1 MGGAPVNDPSL
12 YQSFDPK
19 EYYRHRD
26 WLIGSGDVGGKAKGL
41 AFAFSVLDDRGLL
54 DAVHLP
60 QATYVVTTE
69 IFEVFMADNRLE
81 EIVRSAGDY
90 FDIVDAF
97 ERGHFRPAVR
107 ETFRQILTV
116 IRTPVAVRSSSVLE
130 DDVTLSFAGKYATH
144 FFGNTGTDEFRL
156 RRLERA
162 VKQVF
167 ASAFN
172 PAAKEYRRKHGIK
185 LAAERMA
192 VLIQPI
198 VGRIRDGLFYPELA
212 AAAFSKVFRRP
223 SPRVRK
229 EEGVMRV
236 CFGLGTRTVDRA
248 FARTVFLSNPH
259 IRPEGNRPADIAS
272 HAQEEFDYVD
282 LNHGFFLSA
291 RIEYFLKQM
300 TSQHKMAPAF
310 VEWYD
315 GDMLHWLHS
324 DAPGQ
329 GRCRP
334 VLSFSDF
341 PRRCSGFFRR
351 VKELLTTFEEAMRL
365 PVDIELTYET
375 ALDELTLVQLRP
387 LSVFEELGR
396 REIPADLPPERI
408 LLRGNRMV
416 ANGSLEGAKALVLVD
431 PYLYGTSPDFYEV
444 ARAVGELNHQLE
456 NERYILVGPGRW
468 GSANPTLGVPVQYS
482 ELSNS
487 GCLVEVGIP
496 NAGMTP
502 ELSFGTHFFL
512 DLDVDNILYLPVF
525 SGEEGNVFNREWF
538 RSHPYEEGEHPSVR
552 IYRGHFDV
560 LLDGEKEVGVVV
572 SRE

>member
-1 MGGAPVNDPSL
+1 MNDPSF
-12 YQSFDPK
+12 YKAFDPLHH
-19 EYYRHRD
+19 YRERN

-41 AFAFSVLDDRGLL
+41 AFAAAVLAEKGLT
-54 DAVHLP
+54 DVHLP
-60 QATYVVTTE
+60 EATYVVTTE
-69 IFEVFMADNRLE
+69 IFEEFLADNDLE
-81 EIVRSAGDY
+81 GVIRTATDY
-90 FDIVDAF
+90 YDIVEAF
-97 ERGHFRPAVR
+97 EKGRFRPAVR
-107 ETFRQILTV
+107 AVFRQILEV

-185 LAAERMA
+185 LSAEKMA
-192 VLIQPI
+192 VLVQPI
-198 VGRIRDGLFYPELA
+198 VGRTRDGLFYPELA

-229 EEGVMRV
+229 EDGLMRV

-248 FARTVFLSNPH
+248 FARTFFLSNPH

-282 LNHGFFLSA
+282 LNHGFFLSG

-300 TSQHKMAPAF
+300 TAQHKMAPAF

-315 GDMLHWLHS
+315 GEMLHWLHS
-324 DAPGQ
+324 DAPSHGH
-329 GRCRP
+329 CRP
-334 VLSFSDF
+334 VLSFADL
-341 PRRCSGFFRR
+341 PRRCSPFFKR
-351 VKELLTTFEEAMRL
+351 VKALLNVLEEAMRL

-387 LSVFEELGR
+387 LSVYEDLGR
-396 REIPADLPPERI
+396 REIPTDIPPEKI

-416 ANGSLEGAKALVLVD
+416 ANGALEGAGALVVVD
-431 PYLYGTSPDFYEV
+431 PYSYGQNADFYEV
-444 ARAVGELNHQLE
+444 ARAVGELNRQLE
-456 NERYILVGPGRW
+456 DERYILVGPGRW

-487 GCLVEVGIP
+487 GCLVEVGLP

-525 SGEEGNVFNREWF
+525 VGEEGNVFNREWF
-538 RSHPYEEGEHPSVR
+538 RSHPYEEGEHPCVR
-552 IYRGHFDV
+552 IYRGRFDV
-560 LLDGEKEVGVVV
+560 LLDGEEEEGIVII
-572 SRE
+572 RE

>member
-1 MGGAPVNDPSL
+1 MNDPSF
-12 YQSFDPK
+12 YKAFDPLHH
-19 EYYRHRD
+19 YRERN

-41 AFAFSVLDDRGLL
+41 AFAAAVLAEKGLT
-54 DAVHLP
+54 DVHLP
-60 QATYVVTTE
+60 EATYVVTTE
-69 IFEVFMADNRLE
+69 IFEEFLADNDLE
-81 EIVRSAGDY
+81 GVIRTATDY
-90 FDIVDAF
+90 YDIVEAF
-97 ERGHFRPAVR
+97 EKGRFRPAVR
-107 ETFRQILTV
+107 AVFRQILEV

-185 LAAERMA
+185 LSAEKMA
-192 VLIQPI
+192 VLVQPI
-198 VGRIRDGLFYPELA
+198 VGRTRDGLFYPELA

-229 EEGVMRV
+229 EDGLMRV

-248 FARTVFLSNPH
+248 FARTFFLSNPH

-282 LNHGFFLSA
+282 LNHGFFLSG

-300 TSQHKMAPAF
+300 TAQHKMAPAF

-315 GDMLHWLHS
+315 GEMLHWLHS
-324 DAPGQ
+324 DAPSHGH
-329 GRCRP
+329 CRP
-334 VLSFSDF
+334 VLSFADL
-341 PRRCSGFFRR
+341 PRRCSPFFKR
-351 VKELLTTFEEAMRL
+351 VKALLNVLEEAMRL

-387 LSVFEELGR
+387 LSVYEDLGR
-396 REIPADLPPERI
+396 REIPTDIPPEKI

-416 ANGSLEGAKALVLVD
+416 ANGALEGAGALVVVD
-431 PYLYGTSPDFYEV
+431 PYSYGQNADFYEV
-444 ARAVGELNHQLE
+444 ARAVGELNRQLE
-456 NERYILVGPGRW
+456 DERYILVGPGRW

-487 GCLVEVGIP
+487 GCLVEVGLP

-525 SGEEGNVFNREWF
+525 VGEEGNVFNREWF
-538 RSHPYEEGEHPSVR
+538 RSHPYEEGEHPCVR
-552 IYRGHFDV
+552 IYRGRFDV
-560 LLDGEKEVGVVV
+560 LLDGEEEEGIVI

>member
-1 MGGAPVNDPSL
+1 VNDPSF
-12 YQSFDPK
+12 YQAFDPIHH
-19 EYYRHRD
+19 YRERN
-26 WLIGSGDVGGKAKGL
+26 WLIGAGDVGGKAKGL
-41 AFAFSVLDDRGLL
+41 AFAAAVLDEKGLT
-54 DAVHLP
+54 DVHLP
-60 QATYVVTTE
+60 EATYVVTTE
-69 IFEVFMADNRLE
+69 IFEEFLADNDLE
-81 EIVRSAGDY
+81 GVIRTATDY
-90 FDIVDAF
+90 YDIVEAF
-97 ERGHFRPAVR
+97 EKGRFRPAVR
-107 ETFRQILTV
+107 AVFRQILEV

-185 LAAERMA
+185 LSAEKMA
-192 VLIQPI
+192 VLVQPI
-198 VGRIRDGLFYPELA
+198 VGRTRDGLFYPELA

-229 EEGVMRV
+229 EDGLVRV

-248 FARTVFLSNPH
+248 FARTFFLSNPH

-282 LNHGFFLSA
+282 LNHGFFLSG

-300 TSQHKMAPAF
+300 TAQHKMAPAF

-315 GDMLHWLHS
+315 GEMLHWLHS
-324 DAPGQ
+324 DAPSHGH
-329 GRCRP
+329 CRP
-334 VLSFSDF
+334 VLSFADL
-341 PRRCSGFFRR
+341 PRRCSPFFKR
-351 VKELLTTFEEAMRL
+351 VKALLNVLEEAMRL

-387 LSVFEELGR
+387 LSVYEDLGR
-396 REIPADLPPERI
+396 REIPADIPPDKI

-416 ANGSLEGAKALVLVD
+416 ANGALEGAGALVVVD
-431 PYLYGTSPDFYEV
+431 PYSYGQNADFYEV
-444 ARAVGELNHQLE
+444 ARAVGELNRQLE
-456 NERYILVGPGRW
+456 DERYILVGPGRW

-487 GCLVEVGIP
+487 GCLVEVGLP
-496 NAGMTP
+496 NGGMTP

-525 SGEEGNVFNREWF
+525 VGEEGNVFNREWF
-538 RSHPYEEGEHPSVR
+538 RSHPYEEGEHPCVR
-552 IYRGHFDV
+552 IYRGRFDV
-560 LLDGEKEVGVVV
+560 LLDGEEEEGIVI

>member
-1 MGGAPVNDPSL
+1 
-12 YQSFDPK
+12 
-19 EYYRHRD
+19 
-26 WLIGSGDVGGKAKGL
+26 VGGKAKGL
-41 AFAFSVLDDRGLL
+41 AFAAAVLDEKGLT
-54 DAVHLP
+54 DVHLP
-60 QATYVVTTE
+60 EATYVVTTE
-69 IFEVFMADNRLE
+69 IFEEFLVDNDLE
-81 EIVRSAGDY
+81 GVIRTATDY
-90 FDIVDAF
+90 YDIVEAF
-97 ERGHFRPAVR
+97 ERGRFRPAVR
-107 ETFRQILTV
+107 AVFRQILEA

-185 LAAERMA
+185 LSAEKMA
-192 VLIQPI
+192 VLVQPI
-198 VGRIRDGLFYPELA
+198 VGRTRDGLFYPELA

-223 SPRVRK
+223 SPRVHK
-229 EEGVMRV
+229 EDGLMRV

-248 FARTVFLSNPH
+248 FARTFFLSNPH

-282 LNHGFFLSA
+282 LNHGFFLSG

-300 TSQHKMAPAF
+300 TAQHKMAPAF

-315 GDMLHWLHS
+315 GEMLHWLHS
-324 DAPGQ
+324 EAPSHGH
-329 GRCRP
+329 CRP
-334 VLSFSDF
+334 VLSFADL
-341 PRRCSGFFRR
+341 PRRCSPFFKR
-351 VKELLTTFEEAMRL
+351 VKALLNVLEEAMRL

-387 LSVFEELGR
+387 LSVYEDLGR
-396 REIPADLPPERI
+396 REIPTDIPPEKI

-416 ANGSLEGAKALVLVD
+416 ANGALEGAGALVVVD
-431 PYLYGTSPDFYEV
+431 PYSYGQNADFYEV
-444 ARAVGELNHQLE
+444 ARAVGELNRQLE
-456 NERYILVGPGRW
+456 DERYILVGPGRW

-487 GCLVEVGIP
+487 GCLVEVGLP

-525 SGEEGNVFNREWF
+525 VGEEGNVFNREWF
-538 RSHPYEEGEHPSVR
+538 RSHPYEEGEHPCVR
-552 IYRGHFDV
+552 IYRGRFDV
-560 LLDGEKEVGVVV
+560 LLDGEEEEGIVI